1 MRLLPF
7 RLGRVCRRLARAPLF
22 TSVAIVTL
30 ALGIGANT
38 AIFSV
43 VHGVLLKPLP
53 FDDADRL
60 VGVWMS
66 APGLG
71 FPKMN
76 QSPASY
82 FTFREGAQV
91 FENFGLWDNTSVS
104 VTGTGEPERV
114 QALLVTD
121 GTLPALRVPVQ
132 IGRRFTPDDDS
143 PRTPERVMLTDA
155 FWTRKYGRDPSVLGR
170 LLTVDGTPREIIGVL
185 PASFRFLNYDPQLLL
200 PFRFNRA
207 EVMVGNFSYQ
217 GVARLKPG
225 ATIEQANAEIARL
238 LPTMVDKFP
247 LPSGFTRQQ
256 FDDIHLGPN
265 VHPLAEDVIGSVG
278 RVLWVLLG
286 TVGIVLLI
294 ACANVA
300 NLFLV
305 RAEGRQQE

>member
-43 VHGVLLKPLP
+43 VRGVLLKPLP

-60 VGVWMS
+60 VGVWLT

-82 FTFREGAQV
+82 FTFREGTQV

-121 GTLPALRVPVQ
+121 GTLPALRVPAQV
-132 IGRRFTPDDDS
+132 GRRFTLDDDS

-155 FWTRKYGRDPSVLGR
+155 FWTRKFGRDPSVVGR
-170 LLTVDGTPREIIGVL
+170 LLTVDGKPREIIGVL
-185 PASFRFLNYDPQLLL
+185 PASFRFLNYDPQLVL
-200 PFRFNRA
+200 PLRFNRA

-217 GVARLKPG
+217 GVARLKPR

-247 LPSGFTRQQ
+247 LPSGFTRQ
-256 FDDIHLGPN
+256 
-265 VHPLAEDVIGSVG
+265 
-278 RVLWVLLG
+278 
-286 TVGIVLLI
+286 
-294 ACANVA
+294 
-300 NLFLV
+300 
-305 RAEGRQQE
+305 